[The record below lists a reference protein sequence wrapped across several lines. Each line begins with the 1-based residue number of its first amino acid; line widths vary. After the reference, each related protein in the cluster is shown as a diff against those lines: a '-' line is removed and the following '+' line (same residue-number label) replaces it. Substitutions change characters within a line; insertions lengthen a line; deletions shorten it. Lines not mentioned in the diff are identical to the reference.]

1 MQSPAK
7 PHCDVLSSAAPNLS
21 TLIKNILALLGT
33 KTGQLV
39 SPAMI
44 FTRLRDM
51 SPDDL
56 CKLAELNTHAAEWF
70 SCVASHKSGGC
81 SATSS
86 PDLHKSGGCSATSS
100 PDLHKKKKAGPDKW
114 GVDGD
119 ALLAQLMGTRSRGPS
134 TS

>member
-1 MQSPAK
+1 
-7 PHCDVLSSAAPNLS
+7 
-21 TLIKNILALLGT
+21 
-33 KTGQLV
+33 
-39 SPAMI
+39 
-44 FTRLRDM
+44 M

-86 PDLHKSGGCSATSS
+86 PDLHK
-100 PDLHKKKKAGPDKW
+100 KKKAGPDKW
-114 GVDGD
+114 GFDGD